1 MVIVREYRVRRR
13 IVNWLEVN
21 CTTFMW
27 LHGSYVFQPWHVAV
41 FLVLRFAKKKKIS
54 VAIRLELLASGQL
67 QFLCHNI
74 QGLFIS
80 LLVGEYEL
88 AAVSN

>member
-41 FLVLRFAKKKKIS
+41 FLVLRFAKKKK
-54 VAIRLELLASGQL
+54 
-67 QFLCHNI
+67 
-74 QGLFIS
+74 
-80 LLVGEYEL
+80 
-88 AAVSN
+88 

>member
-41 FLVLRFAKKKKIS
+41 FLVLRFAKKKKNKRCYQ
-54 VAIRLELLASGQL
+54 ART
-67 QFLCHNI
+67 
-74 QGLFIS
+74 
-80 LLVGEYEL
+80 VGVRPVTIPL
-88 AAVSN
+88 S